1 MEPRFLKASDIAK
14 DLDVAEDTVREWIR
28 TKQLPAYKMGREYR
42 IKREDYEAFLAQ
54 RRTTND
60 LLDSGEG
67 R

>member
-42 IKREDYEAFLAQ
+42 VKREDYEAFLAQ

-60 LLDSGEG
+60 LRDSGQG
-67 R
+67 C